1 MGEIREELILSD
13 RFSAGFSQFI
23 SYGERAADTMGLVDR
38 TIRMTGTDSTM
49 LLLRGMGQVN
59 QSVNEVNDSIREMGD
74 ASRYVVVQG
83 LNEIN
88 QTLKQIGQSTRQAA
102 DEQENHKK
110 EIDKASASANK
121 LLSYA
126 VRIASALGGIKIA
139 SELIHLSDTMTQT
152 GARLGMV
159 IDQLDGGLG
168 DVEGLQE
175 SIYQSAQRS
184 RGAYLDTAAA
194 VSKMGLMAGDAFNSS
209 EEIITFMEQ
218 INKQFKIAGTEAS
231 GIQAAMLQLTQAM
244 GSGVLR
250 GEEYNSIL
258 EQAPN
263 IIQTIADYMDVP
275 KGKLKDMAT
284 EGKITADI
292 VKAAMF
298 AAADE
303 TNAKFESIPM
313 TYADAWTMVKNAGV
327 NALGEVSDKLN
338 DFLNSDAG
346 SRMMNGLITGF
357 DVLADVASGAIDL
370 MASGAEWV
378 VDNWDYV
385 YPILIGVGAAFM
397 AAGMAGMASGLAA
410 VASWSPITFIAIGI
424 GAAIGILIFGLTQA
438 GVSFEEM
445 GAVAGS
451 VLGGIYTVIYTV
463 IATSWNLFAT
473 FAEFFANVFNDPVA
487 AIANLFAGLLDTIL
501 SVVQTAASAIDA
513 LLGSDISGAVAGFR
527 NTVSDFVE
535 SKVGANQVKIP
546 RMEAGDFREDIAKGA
561 DLGKTF
567 GRKLDNLNVNLEDF
581 TKGFGGGGKGLGG
594 AGIPSLGAGGGNIGK
609 VGSVGNVKN
618 VEGEIS
624 LADEDLKLYRDLAER
639 KYMNQIELKTLAPNI
654 NVTLPANA
662 SGNLTADDVADKIK
676 VMLIQQMSANTAIAH
691 G

>member
-23 SYGERAADTMGLVDR
+23 SYGERAAGTMEMVDR
-38 TIRMTGTDSTM
+38 TIRMAGTESIAV
-49 LLLRGMGQVN
+49 LLHGMGQIN
-59 QSVNEVNDSIREMGD
+59 QSVNDVNDSIREMGD
-74 ASRYVVVQG
+74 ASRYVMVQG

-88 QTLKQIGQSTRQAA
+88 QTLKQIGQSTQQAA
-102 DEQENHKK
+102 DKQENHKK
-110 EIDKASASANK
+110 EIDKASTSANK

-126 VRIASALGGIKIA
+126 VRIASAFGGIKIA
-139 SELIHLSDTMTQT
+139 SGLINLSDTMTQT

-168 DVEGLQE
+168 DIAGLQE

-194 VSKMGLMAGDAFNSS
+194 VSKMGLMAGDAFGSS
-209 EEIITFMEQ
+209 GEIVAFMEQ

-263 IIQTIADYMDVP
+263 IIQTIANYMDMP
-275 KGKLKDMAT
+275 MGKLKDMAA
-284 EGKITADI
+284 EGKITADV
-292 VKAAMF
+292 VKAAVF

-303 TNAKFESIPM
+303 TNAKFERLPM

-338 DFLNSDAG
+338 SFLNSNAG
-346 SRMMNGLITGF
+346 SMTINGLISGF
-357 DVLADVASGAIDL
+357 EVLSDVASGAIDL

-385 YPILIGVGAAFM
+385 YPILIGIGAAFM
-397 AAGMAGMASGLAA
+397 VAGMAGVASGLAA
-410 VASWSPITFIAIGI
+410 VASWSPITLIAIGI
-424 GAAIGILIFGLTQA
+424 GIAIGALVFGLSQA
-438 GVSFEEM
+438 GIGFEEM
-445 GAVAGS
+445 GVIAGAVM
-451 VLGGIYTVIYTV
+451 GGIYTIIYTV

-473 FAEFFANVFNDPVA
+473 FAEFFANVFNDPVS
-487 AIANLFAGLLDTIL
+487 AIANLFASLLDTIL

-535 SKVGANQVKIP
+535 SKVGANQVKIQ
-546 RMEAGDFREDIAKGA
+546 RMEAADFSENIAKGA
-561 DLGKTF
+561 DLGKAF
-567 GRKLDNLNVNLEDF
+567 GKKLDNLNVNLGDF
-581 TKGFGGGGKGLGG
+581 NKGFGDGGWKGIRGAGNLGLG
-594 AGIPSLGAGGGNIGK
+594 GGGNIGK

-654 NVTLPANA
+654 NVTLPAGA

-676 VMLIQQMSANTAIAH
+676 IMLLQQMSANTAVSH

>member
-49 LLLRGMGQVN
+49 ILLRGMGQIN

-88 QTLKQIGQSTRQAA
+88 QTLKQIGQSTKQAA

-126 VRIASALGGIKIA
+126 VRIASAFGGIKIA
-139 SELIHLSDTMTQT
+139 SGLISLSDTMTQT

-168 DVEGLQE
+168 NVAGLQE

-194 VSKMGLMAGDAFNSS
+194 ISKMGLMAGDAFDSS
-209 EEIITFMEQ
+209 GEIIAFMEQ
-218 INKQFKIAGTEAS
+218 INKQFKIAGTDAS

-263 IIQTIADYMDVP
+263 IIQTIADYLEVP
-275 KGKLKDMAT
+275 KGQLKDMAA

-298 AAADE
+298 AAADD

-313 TYADAWTMVKNAGV
+313 TYGDAWTMVKNAGV

-338 DFLNSDAG
+338 DILNSDAG
-346 SRMMNGLITGF
+346 GQMLNGLIAGF
-357 DVLADVASGAIDL
+357 DLLADVASGTIDL

-378 VDNWDYV
+378 ADNWDYV
-385 YPILIGVGAAFM
+385 YPILIGIGAAFM
-397 AAGMAGMASGLAA
+397 VAGMAGVASGLAA
-410 VASWSPITFIAIGI
+410 AASWSPITFIAIGI
-424 GAAIGILIFGLTQA
+424 GVAIWDMVFGLTQA
-438 GVSFEEM
+438 GISFEEM
-445 GAVAGS
+445 GAVAGG
-451 VLGGIYTVIYTV
+451 VLGGIYTIIYTV

-535 SKVGANQVKIP
+535 SKVGANQVKIQ
-546 RMEAGDFREDIAKGA
+546 RMEAADFSENITKGA

-567 GRKLDNLNVNLEDF
+567 GKKLDDLNINLGDF
-581 TKGFGGGGKGLGG
+581 NKGFGTGGLKGIGG
-594 AGIPSLGAGGGNIGK
+594 AGNPGLGGGGNIGQ

-618 VEGEIS
+618 VEGDIS

-654 NVTLPANA
+654 NVTLPAGA

-676 VMLIQQMSANTAIAH
+676 VMLIQQMSANTAVAH